1 MGSRVWDDPGS
12 RSQDTLH
19 DVIYRCGNV
28 RVLGCGMHWS
38 TIGLPGDPPGSTT
51 AITSVA
57 AVGHIIMP
65 VVVAIDCY
73 HPS

>member
-38 TIGLPGDPPGSTT
+38 TIGLPGDPQVRRLPLRQLLL
-51 AITSVA
+51 SVT
-57 AVGHIIMP
+57 
-65 VVVAIDCY
+65 
-73 HPS
+73 